1 MKLSVLDQLP
11 VVMGESHATGYQHA
25 IELAKLVDTL
35 GYHRLWYSEHHDI
48 QQIVSSA
55 PEIIIAHVASITERI
70 RVGSGGVMVPN
81 YAPYKLAEV
90 FKTLAMLYPDRI
102 DMGLGRAT
110 GGTVRASIAL
120 RRGLAPTHSDLY
132 EKIQD
137 ILGFMD
143 EKSGDPTSLKAVP
156 LGGILPE
163 AWLLGSSGNSAK
175 VAGTF
180 GMGYSF
186 AQFIGGKLSRDIVD
200 TYIQHFLPSAF
211 MPTPQ
216 VNLGIFATVAETKEE
231 AEYHAAPMSLNL
243 LLLERGGASLVSPEE
258 ALSYPY
264 TEIEKSKIQASRQ
277 SGRHLVGS
285 AKEVAETLRSYQTE
299 LSVDEVMV
307 ASMAYSQEA
316 RQNTYKLL
324 AKEILK

>member
-11 VVMGESHATGYQHA
+11 VALGESHETGYQHA

-35 GYHRLWYSEHHDI
+35 GYHRIWYSERHDI

-55 PEIIIAHVASITERI
+55 PEIIIAHIASITEQI
-70 RVGSGGVMVPN
+70 RVGSGGVMIPN

-90 FKTLAMLYPDRI
+90 FKTLAMLHPNRI

-120 RRGLAPTHSDLY
+120 RRGLAPSHNDLY

-137 ILGFMD
+137 LLTYMD
-143 EKSGDPTSLKAVP
+143 EEAGDATSLKAVP

-175 VAGTF
+175 VAGEF

-186 AQFIGGKLSRDIVD
+186 AQFIGGKPSKEIVD
-200 TYIQHFLPSAF
+200 AYTQNFMPSAF
-211 MPTPQ
+211 MKKPQ
-216 VNLGIFATVAETKEE
+216 INLGVFVTAAETKEE

-243 LLLERGGASLVSPEE
+243 LLIERGGAALVSPEE

-285 AKEVAETLRSYQTE
+285 AKEVAETLRSYQTD
-299 LSVDEVMV
+299 LSVDEVIL
-307 ASMAYSQEA
+307 ASMAYSQVA

-324 AKEILK
+324 AKEIQK